1 MTAPAQTIEPA
12 HARRLT
18 DKLTEPTR
26 NLADLRTA
34 ALVLLVWGS
43 ALKLSEALALNVD
56 QVLQDPTRAKLT
68 PIRET
73 AYLRADQAS
82 VPGPFIISR
91 EAREALGR
99 YLRELIDREWL
110 TLPSSGPLFLTI
122 KGGRTKGAQSRQRL
136 GKRAAQLC
144 FEQLQD
150 KVAIRGARYRFGDLR
165 HDALTTFGRVAGSPT
180 TIAQFGRL
188 RDQRTAQRYARSNPA
203 SLATLAQLAQGNK

>member
-12 HARRLT
+12 HARRLL
-18 DKLTEPTR
+18 DRLTEPTK
-26 NLADLRTA
+26 NLTDLRTN
-34 ALVLLVWGS
+34 ALVLLGWGS
-43 ALKLSEALALNVD
+43 ALKLSEVLALNVD

-73 AYLRADQAS
+73 GYLRADQTSAA
-82 VPGPFIISR
+82 GPFILSAH
-91 EAREALGR
+91 AREALAR

-110 TLPSSGPLFLTI
+110 TLPSEGPLFVTM
-122 KGGRTKGAQSRQRL
+122 KGGRTKGAVSRLRL

-150 KVAIRGARYRFGDLR
+150 RAGIRGAHYRYGDLR

-180 TIAQFGRL
+180 TIAQFGRI
-188 RDQRTAQRYARSNPA
+188 RDQRTAQRYARSQPA
-203 SLATLAQLAQGNK
+203 SLATIAQLAQGSK